1 MATTPDSEAEPRA
14 GAGWGWILGYGILSV
29 LFGLYA
35 FAFPIAATFA
45 ATIVVG
51 AFFVAAGIVSI
62 AAGFAGRA
70 HEGRSYAIV
79 FGIMSLVI
87 GLVVALDTATGA
99 LSLTLLV
106 VAWLATRGVLELMFG
121 FRRRRG
127 RGLMIALGLVNVVL
141 ALYVLVTIGWSAAVL
156 PGFILGIS
164 FLFGGVHSIASALHH
179 KQGASAFAAPEH
191 GLNV

>member
-1 MATTPDSEAEPRA
+1 MATTPDNAATPQA

-62 AAGFAGRA
+62 AAGLAGKA
-70 HEGRSYAIV
+70 HEGRTYAIL
-79 FGIMSLVI
+79 FAMMSLII
-87 GLVVALDTATGA
+87 GSVVALDTATGT

-106 VAWLATRGVLELMFG
+106 VVWLAMRGVLELMFG

-127 RGLMIALGLVNVVL
+127 RGLMIALGVVNVLL
-141 ALYVLVTIGWSAAVL
+141 ALYVLATIGWSAAVL

-164 FLFGGVHSIASALHH
+164 FLFGGVHSISSALHH
-179 KQGASAFAAPEH
+179 KKGASAFAVPA
-191 GLNV
+191 